1 VRQKLLEHVA
11 AALILPPLSP
21 TPTSTERKVPTG
33 ENTPPRSPTK
43 SQSPQR
49 LAAPVQVDSPEE
61 PGRRSVESI
70 RIYADSDVYALLA
83 DVEEEINRMGD
94 QAQSEAQ
101 KEREREMDVAHD
113 AAINAGVM
121 LNAVTFSPPKSV
133 GYSTTAF

>member
-1 VRQKLLEHVA
+1 MV
-11 AALILPPLSP
+11 
-21 TPTSTERKVPTG
+21 ERKIPTG

-94 QAQSEAQ
+94 QAQSMASHE
-101 KEREREMDVAHD
+101 
-113 AAINAGVM
+113 AAINAGIM
-121 LNAVTFSPPKSV
+121 LNAATFSPPKPL
-133 GYSTTAF
+133 GYGTTTF

>member
-1 VRQKLLEHVA
+1 M
-11 AALILPPLSP
+11 
-21 TPTSTERKVPTG
+21 ERKVPTGPTG

-61 PGRRSVESI
+61 QGRRSVESI

-94 QAQSEAQ
+94 QAHQSEPS
-101 KEREREMDVAHD
+101 HD
-113 AAINAGVM
+113 AAINAGLM
-121 LNAVTFSPPKSV
+121 LNAATFSPPKPV
-133 GYSTTAF
+133 GYGTTAF

>member
-1 VRQKLLEHVA
+1 MNIVESLV
-11 AALILPPLSP
+11 
-21 TPTSTERKVPTG
+21 ERKVAPTG

-94 QAQSEAQ
+94 QAHAEAEK
-101 KEREREMDVAHD
+101 KERDMQHE

-121 LNAVTFSPPKSV
+121 LNAVTFSPPKPV

>member
-1 VRQKLLEHVA
+1 M
-11 AALILPPLSP
+11 
-21 TPTSTERKVPTG
+21 
-33 ENTPPRSPTK
+33 
-43 SQSPQR
+43 
-49 LAAPVQVDSPEE
+49 QVDSPEE

-101 KEREREMDVAHD
+101 KERDVAHE
-113 AAINAGVM
+113 AAFNAGVM
-121 LNAVTFSPPKSV
+121 LNATTFSPKPV